1 MLWLIRVTTHTY
13 NKGIWFLGSRACL
26 VVVERRKGI
35 PPPSRSIS
43 MGASSSAVFL
53 IPLPHVIPLS
63 SSTTHIRYPGPYLSP
78 FLLLRVS
85 LCWFSSWWLYMG
97 RTEASTWSVVCELL
111 WPAASLLF
119 LATIFQSFSWFSF
132 LVVVVVV
139 IKKKEKNPRVLCNQR
154 IWNFTLNDIFFPFF
168 CFCFFF
174 SSSSISFYGSI
185 VTIRFN
191 FGP

>member
-139 IKKKEKNPRVLCNQR
+139 IKKKKKRTHEFYVIKEFEISL
-154 IWNFTLNDIFFPFF
+154 WTT
-168 CFCFFF
+168 FFF
-174 SSSSISFYGSI
+174 HFFVFVSFFLLLPFLFMA
-185 VTIRFN
+185 V
-191 FGP
+191 